1 MLSGV
6 LAAVLKAL
14 RAHRAVEGVAQACCE
29 LLIALKEEFA
39 EGDESGGGSGDGAR
53 MPPELRAA
61 LGERGVLAALREVKG
76 RFTSNVLVA
85 LGVDW
90 ALEMGAAA
98 ATAAVNENDDSFLS
112 PALPPAVSPRASPR
126 SHRRV

>member
-1 MLSGV
+1 MHAASSTSLSASDATATKLV
-6 LAAVLKAL
+6 KRTIRAA
-14 RAHRAVEGVAQACCE
+14 
-29 LLIALKEEFA
+29 
-39 EGDESGGGSGDGAR
+39 DGA
-53 MPPELRAA
+53 ESLD
-61 LGERGVLAALREVKG
+61 EAALREVKG